1 MDSTPN
7 PVWPIIQVDNGSPAA
22 TFIGPLFENV
32 YEIGA
37 SLIVVAVAL
46 IVVVRIAQLAFA
58 ALSAANSSDRVGA
71 GTWEGADADDAMN
84 FTVFGSLRSIA
95 VGSATSILIAA
106 GAFFALNQGPQ
117 LLYSIGNGAGSVFAG
132 NACQTVNDPSTWL
145 TDGQSPVFGTDPN
158 VCLFDALTPV
168 SRLLYTL
175 QLIAGNAF
183 IVIGAIIWALNWIKA
198 ISKIRLGSFSQDK
211 DNYLSR
217 DGMLNLEGGA
227 TRFRVLLHTLQRTSL
242 IAAVAIIGF
251 VAIKFGPNWI
261 YEVVTGIQW
270 IESTTIGS

>member
-1 MDSTPN
+1 MDPTPN
-7 PVWPIIQVDNGSPAA
+7 PVWPIIQVESGSPAA
-22 TFIGPLFENV
+22 QFIGPLFENL
-32 YEIGA
+32 YEVGA

-46 IVVVRIAQLAFA
+46 IAVVRIAQLAFA
-58 ALSAANSSDRVGA
+58 ALSAANNSEWA
-71 GTWEGADADDAMN
+71 GGADWESGDLN
-84 FTVFGSLRSIA
+84 EKRFTVFGALRSIA
-95 VGSATSILIAA
+95 VGAATTILIAA

-145 TDGQSPVFGTDPN
+145 TDGQSPVFGTDSN
-158 VCLFDALTPV
+158 VCLFDAIGPV

-183 IVIGAIIWALNWIKA
+183 LVIGAIIWALNWIKA
-198 ISKIRLGSFSQDK
+198 LNKIRLSDVAKNSGAEM
-211 DNYLSR
+211 
-217 DGMLNLEGGA
+217 DGMVSLSGGA
-227 TRFRVLLHTLQRTSL
+227 TRFKVLMDTLQRTTL

>member
-7 PVWPIIQVDNGSPAA
+7 PVWPIIQVENGSPAA
-22 TFIGPLFENV
+22 QFIGPLFENV

-46 IVVVRIAQLAFA
+46 MAVVRIAQLAFS
-58 ALSAANSSDRVGA
+58 ALSQANGA
-71 GTWEGADADDAMN
+71 TFAGDAGWEGGDQVGN
-84 FTVFGSLRSIA
+84 SGTSVFGALRAIA
-95 VGSATSILIAA
+95 VGSATTILIAA

-145 TDGQSPVFGTDPN
+145 IDGQSPVFGTDAN

-183 IVIGAIIWALNWIKA
+183 LVIGAIIWAFNWIKA
-198 ISKIRLGSFSQDK
+198 LNRVRLNDMMAS
-211 DNYLSR
+211 
-217 DGMLNLEGGA
+217 DGGADGLVSLKGGA
-227 TRFRVLLHTLQRTSL
+227 TRFQVLLMTLQRTTL

>member
-7 PVWPIIQVDNGSPAA
+7 PVWPIIQVENGSPAA
-22 TFIGPLFENV
+22 AFIGPLFENV

-37 SLIVVAVAL
+37 SLIVVGVAL
-46 IVVVRIAQLAFA
+46 MAVVRIAQIAFA
-58 ALSAANSSDRVGA
+58 ALSAANSSDYAGGA
-71 GTWEGADADDAMN
+71 EWESGDVHDKK
-84 FTVFGSLRSIA
+84 FTVFGALRSIA
-95 VGSATSILIAA
+95 VGAATTILIAA

-117 LLYSIGNGAGSVFAG
+117 LLYSLGNGAGSVFAG
-132 NACQTVNDPSTWL
+132 NACQTVNDPGTWL
-145 TDGQSPVFGTDPN
+145 VDGQSPVFGTDPN
-158 VCLFDALTPV
+158 VCLFDAIAPV

-183 IVIGAIIWALNWIKA
+183 IVIGSIIWALNWIKA
-198 ISKIRLGSFSQDK
+198 LNRIRLDAVRQKSDAEM
-211 DNYLSR
+211 
-217 DGMLNLEGGA
+217 DGVVDLRGGA
-227 TRFRVLLHTLQRTSL
+227 TRFKVLMDTLQRTSL

>member
-46 IVVVRIAQLAFA
+46 MVVVRIAQLAFA
-58 ALSAANSSDRVGA
+58 ALSAANSSAHA
-71 GTWEGADADDAMN
+71 GDSDWEGSDRKDNA

-95 VGSATSILIAA
+95 VGAATTILIAA

-117 LLYSIGNGAGSVFAG
+117 LLYSIGNGAGSVFSG

-145 TDGQSPVFGTDPN
+145 NDGQSPVFGTDSN
-158 VCLFDALTPV
+158 VCLFDAIGPV

-183 IVIGAIIWALNWIKA
+183 IVIGAIIWAFNWIKA
-198 ISKIRLGSFSQDK
+198 INTVRLDSVRSSGDPS
-211 DNYLSR
+211 
-217 DGMLNLEGGA
+217 DGMVSLTGGA
-227 TRFRVLLHTLQRTSL
+227 TRFRVLLFTLQRTSL

>member
-22 TFIGPLFENV
+22 QFIGPLFENL

-37 SLIVVAVAL
+37 SLIVVGVAL
-46 IVVVRIAQLAFA
+46 IAVLRIAQLAFA
-58 ALSAANSSDRVGA
+58 ALSAANSASGA
-71 GTWEGADADDAMN
+71 GSSEWDQGDLKDGT
-84 FTVFGSLRSIA
+84 FSVFGALRSIA
-95 VGSATSILIAA
+95 VGAATTILIAA

-132 NACQTVNDPSTWL
+132 NACQTVNDPATWL
-145 TDGQSPVFGTDPN
+145 NDGQSPVFGTDPN

-175 QLIAGNAF
+175 QLLAGNAF
-183 IVIGAIIWALNWIKA
+183 LVLGAIIWAFNWIKA
-198 ISKIRLGSFSQDK
+198 LNNVRLVEMGMAKTLDP
-211 DNYLSR
+211 

-227 TRFRVLLHTLQRTSL
+227 TRFRILIGALQRTTL

-270 IESTTIGS
+270 IETTTIGS

>member
-1 MDSTPN
+1 MDPTPN
-7 PVWPIIQVDNGSPAA
+7 PVWPIIQVESGSPAA
-22 TFIGPLFENV
+22 QFIGPLFENV

-37 SLIVVAVAL
+37 SLIVIGVAL
-46 IVVVRIAQLAFA
+46 LAVVRIAQLSFT
-58 ALSAANSSDRVGA
+58 ALSAANSSGDVGNA
-71 GTWEGADADDAMN
+71 GWADSDVDDAKQLS
-84 FTVFGSLRSIA
+84 VFGALRSIA
-95 VGSATSILIAA
+95 VGAATTILIAA

-145 TDGQSPVFGTDPN
+145 VDGQSPVFGTDSN
-158 VCLFDALTPV
+158 VCLFDAIGPV

-183 IVIGAIIWALNWIKA
+183 LVIGAILWAFNWIKA
-198 ISKIRLGSFSQDK
+198 LNKVRLSGSGGMQMVGSL
-211 DNYLSR
+211 N
-217 DGMLNLEGGA
+217 DGMLNLDGGA
-227 TRFRVLLHTLQRTSL
+227 TRFRVLLHTLQRTTL

-270 IESTTIGS
+270 IEATTIGS

>member
-7 PVWPIIQVDNGSPAA
+7 PVWPIIQVENGSPAA
-22 TFIGPLFENV
+22 QFIGPLFENV

-37 SLIVVAVAL
+37 SLIVIGVAL

-58 ALSAANSSDRVGA
+58 ALSAANSSTRVGES
-71 GTWEGADADDAMN
+71 GWDGADGEDSS
-84 FTVFGSLRSIA
+84 FTVFGALRSIA
-95 VGSATSILIAA
+95 VGSATAILIAA

-158 VCLFDALTPV
+158 VCLFDAIGPV

-175 QLIAGNAF
+175 QLLAGNAF
-183 IVIGAIIWALNWIKA
+183 LVLGAIIWAVNWIKA
-198 ISKIRLGSFSQDK
+198 ISKIRLDSFNKTQKHFMES
-211 DNYLSR
+211 
-217 DGMLNLEGGA
+217 DGVMNLEGGA
-227 TRFRVLLHTLQRTSL
+227 TRFRVLLHTLQRTTL

-270 IESTTIGS
+270 IEATTIGS

>member
-22 TFIGPLFENV
+22 QFIGPLFENV
-32 YEIGA
+32 YEVGA
-37 SLIVVAVAL
+37 SLIVIGVAL
-46 IVVVRIAQLAFA
+46 LAVVRIAQLAFA
-58 ALSAANSSDRVGA
+58 ALSAANNSGMVGEASWEA
-71 GTWEGADADDAMN
+71 GDMKDDA
-84 FTVFGSLRSIA
+84 FSVFGALRSIA
-95 VGSATSILIAA
+95 VGAATTILIAA

-132 NACQTVNDPSTWL
+132 NACQTVNDPATWL
-145 TDGQSPVFGTDPN
+145 NDGQSPVFGTDPN

-175 QLIAGNAF
+175 QLLAGNAF
-183 IVIGAIIWALNWIKA
+183 LVLGAIVWAFNWIKA
-198 ISKIRLGSFSQDK
+198 LNAVRLTTMFNSGSTTP
-211 DNYLSR
+211 
-217 DGMLNLEGGA
+217 DGMLKLEGGT
-227 TRFRVLLHTLQRTSL
+227 TRFRILIGTLQRTTL
-242 IAAVAIIGF
+242 IAVVAIIGF

>member
-1 MDSTPN
+1 MDPTPN
-7 PVWPIIQVDNGSPAA
+7 PVWPIIQVESGSPAA
-22 TFIGPLFENV
+22 QFIGPLFENV
-32 YEIGA
+32 YEVGA

-46 IVVVRIAQLAFA
+46 IAVVRIAQLAFA
-58 ALSAANSSDRVGA
+58 ALSAANNSGMVGETDWEA
-71 GTWEGADADDAMN
+71 GDMKDGA
-84 FTVFGSLRSIA
+84 FSVFGALRSIA
-95 VGSATSILIAA
+95 VGAATTILIAA

-132 NACQTVNDPSTWL
+132 NACQTINDPSTWL
-145 TDGQSPVFGTDPN
+145 TDGQSPVFGTDSN
-158 VCLFDALTPV
+158 VCLFDAIGPV

-183 IVIGAIIWALNWIKA
+183 LVIGAIIWALNWIKA
-198 ISKIRLGSFSQDK
+198 LNQVRLANMFHSGPT
-211 DNYLSR
+211 N
-217 DGMLNLEGGA
+217 DGMLELEGGA
-227 TRFRVLLHTLQRTSL
+227 TRFRILIGTLQRTTL